1 MPRGTDIVTRRP
13 LVLQLCHHESSE
25 EYAEFLHQ
33 KDKKY
38 TNFEEV
44 RKEIDDA
51 TNRDAGQ
58 NKGIIKRPINLKIF
72 STLQNRCLGLKACAW
87 RIVDNYVHFLV

>member
-1 MPRGTDIVTRRP
+1 MIFRDFLPRGTDVVTRRP
-13 LVLQLCHHESSE
+13 LVLQLCHHQSTE

-51 TNRDAGQ
+51 TNRDAGH
-58 NKGIIKRPINLKIF
+58 NKGIIKRPINLKIYSPNGKVEIF
-72 STLQNRCLGLKACAW
+72 
-87 RIVDNYVHFLV
+87 